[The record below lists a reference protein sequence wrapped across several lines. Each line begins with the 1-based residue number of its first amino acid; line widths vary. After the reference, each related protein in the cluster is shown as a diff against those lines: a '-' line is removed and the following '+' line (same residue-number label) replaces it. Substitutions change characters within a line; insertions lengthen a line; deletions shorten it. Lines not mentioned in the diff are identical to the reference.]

1 MSDKLFFKGRQDVRQ
16 NHIKYGYQTHN
27 NHKVGSQKYPLSLV
41 VTSEIRKQEVEI
53 LVADAGLFAEITI
66 NSSEEAIES
75 IDELSILLNKQ
86 DSIKIEKLPG
96 RNEPCICGSGNKYKR
111 CCG

>member
-1 MSDKLFFKGRQDVRQ
+1 MSDKLFFKGRQDARQ